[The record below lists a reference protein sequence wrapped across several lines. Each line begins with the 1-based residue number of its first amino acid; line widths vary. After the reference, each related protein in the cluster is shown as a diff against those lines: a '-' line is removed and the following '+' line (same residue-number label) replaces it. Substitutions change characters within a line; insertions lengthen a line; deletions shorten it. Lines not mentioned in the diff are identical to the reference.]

1 MSGIDILFT
10 IAIPFLI
17 ITVANLL
24 IIYKLMKSTK
34 PMVDDLKR
42 IRTKFK
48 MSPYESSNS
57 FSSSHHRFASRH
69 TSKEASSGKQKRIRF
84 QHCENDRTNSIKFLD
99 DVDHSEFSVRYKN
112 QSQTKGLRNFRS
124 FNSLHNQ
131 EDRVSRKVS
140 INSMNETMSEFQF
153 NVFNGVKSNQILRKS
168 VRTKRYKSYSETT
181 KTLLVISIMF
191 LILHLPIGLN
201 KLWYLV
207 RENFQTNYENVEK
220 VDVFKMN
227 NKEFANLNSNFTY
240 EFLNSTMM
248 KSYLNK
254 INSNEFEEIFER
266 LSCYVYYFNFSLNF
280 FLYTYNKAKF
290 RQTFLDSLKKIFRVK
305 KRRRN
310 DKYH

>member
-1 MSGIDILFT
+1 
-10 IAIPFLI
+10 
-17 ITVANLL
+17 
-24 IIYKLMKSTK
+24 
-34 PMVDDLKR
+34 
-42 IRTKFK
+42 
-48 MSPYESSNS
+48 
-57 FSSSHHRFASRH
+57 
-69 TSKEASSGKQKRIRF
+69 
-84 QHCENDRTNSIKFLD
+84 
-99 DVDHSEFSVRYKN
+99 
-112 QSQTKGLRNFRS
+112 
-124 FNSLHNQ
+124 
-131 EDRVSRKVS
+131 
-140 INSMNETMSEFQF
+140 
-153 NVFNGVKSNQILRKS
+153 
-168 VRTKRYKSYSETT
+168 
-181 KTLLVISIMF
+181 MF